1 MRFKFY
7 IATLFFHISIS
18 CIAQDEL
25 TIKFIGNCG
34 LYITD
39 GSTNIYTDFPYKS
52 GAYGYMRYSQIEID
66 SIKNGSI
73 FIFTHKH
80 ADHYSKKIFR
90 KFLKDKNCK
99 KFTQWN
105 KRKLLKH
112 LKREPN
118 IDIQVFKTKHRLSI
132 KHHSYL
138 ITWNGKR
145 IYLSGDTENAENIA
159 KIENIDW
166 AFVPPWLLDDA
177 KSKGIKID
185 AKKIGVY
192 HLYPS
197 EIESAIKEW
206 GNKSDITPLVKQ
218 GDIITISK

>member
-1 MRFKFY
+1 MMLKVHI
-7 IATLFFHISIS
+7 IAFVLHFSFF
-18 CIAQDEL
+18 CMAQEEL
-25 TIKFIGNCG
+25 SIKFIGNCA
-34 LYITD
+34 LHITD

-66 SIKNGSI
+66 SIKNNAT
-73 FIFTHKH
+73 FLFTHKH
-80 ADHYSKKIFR
+80 ADHYSRKIF
-90 KFLKDKNCK
+90 KNFLKDKNCHV
-99 KFTQWN
+99 FTQWK

-112 LKREPN
+112 LRGRSD
-118 IDIQVFKTKHRLSI
+118 IDIQVFKTKHRFSI

-145 IYLSGDTENAENIA
+145 IYLSGDAESADTIA
-159 KIENIDW
+159 KLKNLDW

-185 AKKIGVY
+185 ADKIGVY

-197 EIESAIKEW
+197 EAESALEEW
-206 GNKSDITPLVKQ
+206 GSRADIIPLVKQ
-218 GDIITISK
+218 GDTMELR